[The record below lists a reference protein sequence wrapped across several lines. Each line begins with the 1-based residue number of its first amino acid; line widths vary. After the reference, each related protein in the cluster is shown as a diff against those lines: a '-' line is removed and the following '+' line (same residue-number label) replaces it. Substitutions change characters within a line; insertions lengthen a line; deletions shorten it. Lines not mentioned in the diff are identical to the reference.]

1 MRDRRTNLHTAS
13 RRQGQRP
20 IRRAGFTL
28 METALA
34 IVIVSTGVLAILY
47 AQMAFHKQND
57 WSTHTSTA
65 TFLANEIR
73 EMTVRMPP
81 HDPVTGLAY
90 WGPEPNELTLDDFDD
105 LDDFDG
111 VEGLGTVFSA
121 AEGTGPVS
129 AMRMII
135 PDMEGWSQ
143 VVRVSKV
150 PESNISGA
158 DDPNLPEA
166 QSVLRIEVSV
176 FYQGPRDEE
185 ASEVTKIAWINEY

>member
-1 MRDRRTNLHTAS
+1 MRDRQAMLQSAS
-13 RRQGQRP
+13 PSSRRP
-20 IRRAGFTL
+20 IRRDGFTL

-34 IVIVSTGVLAILY
+34 IVIVSTGVLSILY

-90 WGPEPNELTLDDFDD
+90 WGPEPNEPTLDDFDD

-111 VEGLGTVFSA
+111 TEGLGTIFSA
-121 AEGTGPVS
+121 EEETGPVN
-129 AMRMII
+129 AMRMIV
-135 PDMEGWSQ
+135 PDMAGWSQ
-143 VVRVSKV
+143 VVRVFRV
-150 PESNISGA
+150 PENNISGSE
-158 DDPNLPEA
+158 DPNLPEES
-166 QSVLRIEVSV
+166 SVLRIEVSV
-176 FYQGPRDEE
+176 LYQGPRDAEPT
-185 ASEVTKIAWINEY
+185 EVTKIAWINEY